1 MLNRRRGNLFLAVFL
16 AFMGNFVL
24 AQNKGRVEIAA
35 KPKAASLRAG
45 VFIDVNAPS
54 YPESGYPI
62 TQLINDVL
70 ISGGSTCTSSTVS
83 NVTVSPNLSATNQ
96 NRSWGYFN
104 KSNTNFP
111 FSKGI
116 ILSTGYASK
125 AGNTFQG
132 TLSDD
137 LGTGGDVDLANALGI
152 ANNNLTN
159 ATSIEFDFVAASTEI
174 TFRYLFASKEYQQNF
189 PCTITDGFALLLKK
203 ASDPAYTNLAVLPGG
218 AGPVSVTNI
227 HPQYQNCGPV
237 NEAYYGGTNT
247 AQIETSFNGRTIPLT
262 AKATVIPGET
272 YHFKI
277 VLADYQD
284 PNFDS
289 AVFLEAG
296 SFDIGVKIL
305 DPAGV

>member
-1 MLNRRRGNLFLAVFL
+1 M
-16 AFMGNFVL
+16 
-24 AQNKGRVEIAA
+24 
-35 KPKAASLRAG
+35 RAG

-83 NVTVSPNLSATNQ
+83 NVIVSPNLSATNQ

-116 ILSTGYASK
+116 ILSTGYANK

-174 TFRYLFASKEYQQNF
+174 TFRYLFCF
-189 PCTITDGFALLLKK
+189 
-203 ASDPAYTNLAVLPGG
+203 
-218 AGPVSVTNI
+218 
-227 HPQYQNCGPV
+227 
-237 NEAYYGGTNT
+237 
-247 AQIETSFNGRTIPLT
+247 
-262 AKATVIPGET
+262 
-272 YHFKI
+272 
-277 VLADYQD
+277 
-284 PNFDS
+284 
-289 AVFLEAG
+289 
-296 SFDIGVKIL
+296 
-305 DPAGV
+305 